1 MGNRMYVPREIEN
14 NDYEFIHSFRWR
26 EGEGEGEGEGGGGG
40 TLATNVGGGQYSP
53 CSTC

>member
-26 EGEGEGEGEGGGGG
+26 EGGRGGVVVG
-40 TLATNVGGGQYSP
+40 TLATNVGGGQYSMFYMLKFRR
-53 CSTC
+53 

>member
-26 EGEGEGEGEGGGGG
+26 EGEGGGGV
-40 TLATNVGGGQYSP
+40 VGELWQLMWAVVNIL

>member
-26 EGEGEGEGEGGGGG
+26 ERGGGGG
-40 TLATNVGGGQYSP
+40 GDFGN
-53 CSTC
+53 

>member
-26 EGEGEGEGEGGGGG
+26 EG
-40 TLATNVGGGQYSP
+40 ATNMGGGQYSMFYMLKFP
-53 CSTC
+53 R